1 MRSGVH
7 RAVTALAV
15 GLSALALSQTAVA
28 QALELHDAPTQSVGT
43 VAVTF
48 DDLPYVNASEAGAGD
63 VSQAARAANRAIL
76 AALRRNRAPATG
88 FVVEQRVQALGATG
102 RDLLEHWN
110 RGALELG
117 NHGLS
122 HADSNVLDIDGIR
135 REVIGGEATIRPMAE
150 AAGRPLRFFRFP
162 FNHVGDTIE
171 KRQAVEAL
179 LTARG
184 YRLAASTIDTSDYL
198 FDKARERA
206 LARRDATMRRRIED
220 AYIAYSRQQIAY
232 YAGLDREVLG
242 YAPPAILLLHL
253 NRLNAATM
261 DRLLRLFRTAGYR
274 FVSLSEAQAD
284 PAYAQ
289 PPQVA
294 TKYGPMWGYR
304 WARERGVKVDGR
316 REQEPPEWVAR
327 YAKGRAE

>member
-1 MRSGVH
+1 M
-7 RAVTALAV
+7 TALAV
-15 GLSALALSQTAVA
+15 GLAALALSQTAAA
-28 QALELHDAPTQSVGT
+28 QAPAAQAPASHDGSKASVRR
-43 VAVTF
+43 VAITF
-48 DDLPYVNASEAGAGD
+48 DDLPYVNASEADARD

-102 RDLLEHWN
+102 RDLLEPWN

-117 NHGLS
+117 NHSLS
-122 HADSNVLDIDGIR
+122 HADSNALDIDGIR

-162 FNHVGDTIE
+162 FNHVGETTE

-179 LTARG
+179 LTDRG
-184 YRLAASTIDTSDYL
+184 YQLAASTIDTSDYL

-206 LARRDATMRRRIED
+206 LAKRDAAMRRRIED
-220 AYIAYSRQQIAY
+220 AYVAYSRLQIAY

-242 YAPPAILLLHL
+242 YEPPSILLLHL

-261 DRLLRLFRTAGYR
+261 DRLLKLFRTAGYR
-274 FVSLSEAQAD
+274 FVSLAEAQAD

-289 PPQVA
+289 PPRVA
-294 TKYGPMWGYR
+294 TKYGPMWAYR

-327 YAKGRAE
+327 YAAGNAD